1 MVIIMKNLF
10 RLDSPMMLFLS
21 RVTDLIIV
29 NLLFWLCCLPV
40 ITIGAS
46 LAALHK
52 VTQSMVLDED
62 SGVVRPFFRAFR
74 DNFRQATLGWL
85 VLAVFLAGLGVDLM
99 LSLSYLTGNSLTVCK
114 WMIAILAL
122 IILAISEYYFQLI
135 VRYENTVRQHLTNA
149 AILALVKLPRTIAMI
164 LLTLLP
170 LLIALVSMNV
180 FLSTMIFWVILGF
193 AFVSFIQSSLLRP
206 VFRQL
211 EKPEGPNVQLM
222 D

>member
-62 SGVVRPFFRAFR
+62 GGVVKPFFRAFR
-74 DNFRQATLGWL
+74 DNFKQATLGWL
-85 VLAVFLAGLGVDLM
+85 VLVAFLAGLGVDLM
-99 LSLSYLTGNSLTVCK
+99 LSLSYLTGNTLTVCK
-114 WMIAILAL
+114 WMIAILAC

-149 AILALVKLPRTIAMI
+149 AILALVKLPRTIVMI
-164 LLTLLP
+164 FLTLLP

-180 FLSTMIFWVILGF
+180 FVSTMIFWVILGF

>member
-21 RVTDLIIV
+21 RVIDLIIV

-62 SGVVRPFFRAFR
+62 GGVVKPFFRAFR
-74 DNFRQATLGWL
+74 DNFKQATLGWL
-85 VLAVFLAGLGVDLM
+85 VLVVFLAGLGVDLM
-99 LSLSYLTGNSLTVCK
+99 LSLSYLTGNTLTVCK
-114 WMIAILAL
+114 WMIAILAC

-149 AILALVKLPRTIAMI
+149 AILALVKLPRTIVMI
-164 LLTLLP
+164 FLTLLP

-180 FLSTMIFWVILGF
+180 FVSTMIFWVILGF